1 VVKLRVSKITQADFE
16 GMKKELSAEIAK
28 LVSVSVSRITLVLK
42 KPLVP
47 ATATAMSR
55 RLLLQPLNQLD
66 SRGKNAPIDAVIA
79 VLAQAQA
86 QDVVTPST
94 SGEDSD
100 DQSEIDVSI
109 ADAGVQG
116 QSELDA
122 ATALSRLQAMPPNE
136 LNQQLAP
143 ARLTVIKVEPVVEET
158 PPPIV
163 KSAPAPILRASP
175 TSEPTKADTGLS
187 GGTVAGI
194 VVGVLIVAAL
204 TVAGVLYVRAQR
216 SAVFVPQAGSLRLR
230 GPSGASDPQTLGD
243 SQLGA
248 C

>member
-1 VVKLRVSKITQADFE
+1 
-16 GMKKELSAEIAK
+16 M
-28 LVSVSVSRITLVLK
+28 
-42 KPLVP
+42 
-47 ATATAMSR
+47 
-55 RLLLQPLNQLD
+55 NQLD

-122 ATALSRLQAMPPNE
+122 ATALSRLQAMPPTE